1 MDFYSLWNETRKMG
15 IDDSAMLQAF
25 LRSDES
31 AVDALYAG
39 DEGAL
44 ETAYAVIDG
53 IDIETFF
60 EAIKTGDYNTEIT
73 PAMVPCFSNFEN
85 GAHRLIELLEFEP
98 NGLSFADAGFQLIDA
113 VKEGARVKYGEN
125 QAKLARMMSLVTISS
140 NKPAVVKATP
150 WGSYLVSTKAKE
162 HIKVLNQRQVT
173 HNGSNDRLYGIWI
186 NMKHRCNNPN
196 DPRYYDYGG
205 RGITVCNEWLHSY
218 ENFKDWSMRNGYTER
233 LSIDRINVNGNYE
246 PSNCRWATNKEQQN
260 NMRSNRLLT
269 YLGETHTVS
278 EWAEITG
285 INKSTISKR
294 IDRSGWSIERAL
306 TTIVN

>member
-25 LRSDES
+25 LCSDES
-31 AVDALYAG
+31 TVDALYAG

-44 ETAYAVIDG
+44 ETAYAVIDE

-150 WGSYLVSTKAKE
+150 WGSYLVRFDMEQKQGVLKKLLLRDPCIHSIIHSALNDYTRYAD
-162 HIKVLNQRQVT
+162 KVAA
-173 HNGSNDRLYGIWI
+173 
-186 NMKHRCNNPN
+186 
-196 DPRYYDYGG
+196 
-205 RGITVCNEWLHSY
+205 
-218 ENFKDWSMRNGYTER
+218 
-233 LSIDRINVNGNYE
+233 LS
-246 PSNCRWATNKEQQN
+246 
-260 NMRSNRLLT
+260 
-269 YLGETHTVS
+269 
-278 EWAEITG
+278 
-285 INKSTISKR
+285 KSTAIRRRTNVKWLIEYILTGTDCEAALLH
-294 IDRSGWSIERAL
+294 IDWE
-306 TTIVN
+306 V